1 MCSIF
6 GAIRIENLSHHPE
19 LTKGDISYL
28 LSKAVRRGRDGF
40 GYVAVMSN
48 HTESHIRS
56 TDVWKGETP
65 PLSFQFLIGNCRAE
79 PTTEWVKDKTV
90 EDQQP
95 YEQGDWVI
103 VHNGTI
109 ANDNELRTGEL
120 PTKIDSAAIAEFLH
134 SNKCTNLDKLL
145 ATIKGSYA
153 ILAINR
159 RTMTYH
165 VACNYRPI
173 WISRLHGN
181 LYFGSARDAVPRGKT
196 GRAPEMFGPYMYG
209 IFGSDGNCFATR
221 SLISNPVQNKTLVV
235 CSSGLDSTVA
245 AQVCKNRGDDVTLI
259 HFRYGS
265 RAEGPELRAI
275 HEIAENMQVPLVVK
289 HIPIYSQEDSNL
301 LNPVCDIAGGEAGAE
316 YAHEWVPARNLVMLA
331 IATAYAEAKG
341 FNKIVLGNN
350 LEEAGAYPDN
360 EPEFIDRFNDI
371 LPFAVGDG
379 KIVEVEMPVGNMMKH
394 EIVALGLKEKA
405 PLHLTWSCYKNGS
418 LHCGL
423 CGPCYMRRKAFEI
436 NGAEEVIEYASEY

>member
-1 MCSIF
+1 MAMNRTGKSF
-6 GAIRIENLSHHPE
+6 
-19 LTKGDISYL
+19 
-28 LSKAVRRGRDGF
+28 RGTNCR
-40 GYVAVMSN
+40 VN
-48 HTESHIRS
+48 EI
-56 TDVWKGETP
+56 P
-65 PLSFQFLIGNCRAE
+65 PIDFRFLVGNCRAE
-79 PTTEWVKDKTV
+79 PTTEWVKDKSTN
-90 EDQQP
+90 DQQP
-95 YEQGDWVI
+95 YECGDWVI
-103 VHNGTI
+103 VHNGTV
-109 ANDNELRTGEL
+109 ANDKELRTGEL
-120 PTKIDSAAIAEFLH
+120 PTTFDSAAIAEFLH
-134 SNKCTNLDKLL
+134 ANRCVNLDSLL
-145 ATIKGSYA
+145 EVIKGSYA
-153 ILAINR
+153 ILAFNKR
-159 RTMTYH
+159 SFTFH

-173 WISRLHGN
+173 WMSFVHGN
-181 LYFGSARDAVPRGKT
+181 VYFGSNRDFVPRGKI
-196 GRAPEMFGPYMYG
+196 GRAPEMFGPYKYG
-209 IFGSDGNCFATR
+209 IFGADGHCFATR
-221 SLISNPVQNKTLVV
+221 SLRALPLKNKTLVV

-275 HEIAENMQVPLVVK
+275 HEIAAHLQVPLVVK
-289 HIPIYSQEDSNL
+289 PIPIYSQEDSNL

-436 NGAEEVIEYASEY
+436 NDAEEVIEYASEH